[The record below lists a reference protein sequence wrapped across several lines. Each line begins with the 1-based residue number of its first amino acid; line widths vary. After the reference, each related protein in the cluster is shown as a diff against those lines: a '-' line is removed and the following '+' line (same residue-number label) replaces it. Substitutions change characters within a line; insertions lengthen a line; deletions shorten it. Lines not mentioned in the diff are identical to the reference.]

1 MIQTL
6 RMGLVAV
13 RENDMQTREAKL
25 PENGVWIVPLS
36 WVWALSDGYCLAPLL
51 VVCISGKPAK
61 FKNTVQYLQG
71 YHM

>member
-1 MIQTL
+1 MIETL

-36 WVWALSDGYCLAPLL
+36 WVWA
-51 VVCISGKPAK
+51 
-61 FKNTVQYLQG
+61 
-71 YHM
+71 